1 MEFLDDA
8 KLSVPFEIF
17 ATDISETAIEKA
29 RAGIYTDAALAHVS
43 PQRLARFFTRTERGY
58 QIAKTIRDVCVFARH
73 NVAQDPPFSK
83 LDLISCCNVLIYL
96 GAVLQR
102 KVLSI
107 LHYALKPT
115 GFLVLGPSESI
126 GTLSESF
133 HQVEKT
139 HKIYCMRPAASTP
152 APRLSEGRRAEGRA
166 DLRERIA
173 EGRAGP
179 DVLREADRLVLAE
192 HGPPGAVIDDDMNI
206 VQVRGRT
213 APYLE
218 LSPGEPTQNLLKLA
232 REGLI
237 AGLGKA
243 IRTARQTNAVAKEDG
258 FRIEDGGQLRD
269 VAIKVIPFTGS
280 SSSEG
285 TLFPGP
291 VRGRRAERWPEGD
304 AQARDRG
311 QRGKRP
317 AAARAGGD
325 QRVSAIHR
333 RG

>member
-1 MEFLDDA
+1 
-8 KLSVPFEIF
+8 
-17 ATDISETAIEKA
+17 
-29 RAGIYTDAALAHVS
+29 
-43 PQRLARFFTRTERGY
+43 LARFFTRTERGY
-58 QIAKTIRDVCVFARH
+58 QIAKVVRDLCVFARH
-73 NVAQDPPFSK
+73 NLAQDPPFSK

-96 GAVLQR
+96 GDVLQR
-102 KVLSI
+102 KVWSTLQ
-107 LHYALKPT
+107 YALKPA

-152 APRLSEGRRAEGRA
+152 ALPLSEGRRAEGRV

-173 EGRAGP
+173 EGRTGP

-192 HGPPGAVIDDDMNI
+192 HGPPGAIVDDEMNI

-243 IRTARQTNAVAKEDG
+243 IRTARQTNAAAKKTASG
-258 FRIEDGGQLRD
+258 SKSGGRLKTSPSR
-269 VAIKVIPFTGS
+269 
-280 SSSEG
+280 
-285 TLFPGP
+285 
-291 VRGRRAERWPEGD
+291 
-304 AQARDRG
+304 
-311 QRGKRP
+311 
-317 AAARAGGD
+317 
-325 QRVSAIHR
+325 
-333 RG
+333 